1 MGRAL
6 GEVAQGDFGGTVEGG
21 VTRVQAHGHHCRQ
34 QQAEAGQF
42 NRAGIE
48 GVTGAPA
55 LRHRAGLAQVAQ
67 RGQGIEGDAGQWQA

>member
-48 GVTGAPA
+48 GVPGAPA
-55 LRHRAGLAQVAQ
+55 RRHRAGLAQVAQ